1 MGPAIRSF
9 GNMIR
14 AGDVPGDPLR
24 NRARTARLRLTS
36 GTTAVHSDMLEWNP
50 RETPEQAAQQIL
62 SVLFSVI
69 QYSMRLDRLPADH
82 RRMMRHWIAWT
93 TEHRDAL
100 LRGDFRP
107 RSPELG
113 YPLLEG
119 ASADER
125 VLAVY
130 EPGLAVA
137 VPADR
142 EAWVV
147 NATDEPPAPRPRRRA
162 GLRRGV
168 RRLRGP
174 RRRRRPGPRPAARR
188 RPALRPG
195 PPPLRLICAGRRG
208 LLESAAP

>member
-1 MGPAIRSF
+1 
-9 GNMIR
+9 
-14 AGDVPGDPLR
+14 
-24 NRARTARLRLTS
+24 
-36 GTTAVHSDMLEWNP
+36 MLEWNP

-113 YPLLEG
+113 YPMLEG
-119 ASADER
+119 ASASER

-130 EPGLAVA
+130 EPGLCAA

-142 EAWVV
+142 EAWIV
-147 NATDEPPAPRPRRRA
+147 NATDTPSLLLDLAAAPVSAEAFDVFGDPVAVAAPVRGLQRAAVPPS
-162 GLRRGV
+162 GLV
-168 RRLRGP
+168 RLRF
-174 RRRRRPGPRPAARR
+174 A
-188 RPALRPG
+188 
-195 PPPLRLICAGRRG
+195 
-208 LLESAAP
+208 